1 MKVFNKLSFFIFN
14 ETERMIAF
22 RYIKSRRVEGF
33 ISISAWFSLL
43 GIMLGVATLIVVMS
57 VMNGFRTELVDR
69 ILGINGHLIIYSKN
83 ERTIPNYTKII
94 NKILD
99 TPNVVAVT
107 AHLEGQALAKNK
119 NSISGVIIRGSNWSD
134 LPAKKLLW
142 NSLNQ
147 STISNFKD
155 KQNIIMGYRLGQKLN
170 LKVGDYIS
178 LISPNGMETALGVLP
193 VNQNFKVGGF
203 FDMGMYEYDNN
214 FIFIPWKK
222 AELFLSTN
230 NIAHGIEV
238 FLKDQKLTSSVNL
251 QLQSKLNKNLIV
263 IDWKKRNSSFMNA
276 LAVEKNVMFVIL
288 TLIILVAAFNIIS
301 SMIML
306 VQTKKADIALMRT
319 MGASQ
324 YLIIK
329 VFMLTGS
336 IIGFLGTFVGV
347 LLGVFVSMNIEKI
360 RQLITSIFDQEL
372 FSAEIYFLS
381 KLPSN
386 ININEVLI
394 VICIS
399 IFLTLLA
406 SIFPAWK
413 ASKIS
418 PAEALRYE

>member
-1 MKVFNKLSFFIFN
+1 
-14 ETERMIAF
+14 MIAF

-134 LPAKKLLW
+134 LAAKKLLW
-142 NSLNQ
+142 KSLNQ

-170 LKVGDYIS
+170 LKVGDFVS

-193 VNQNFKVGGF
+193 VNQNFKIGGF

-360 RQLITSIFDQEL
+360 RQLITSIFGQEL

>member
-1 MKVFNKLSFFIFN
+1 
-14 ETERMIAF
+14 
-22 RYIKSRRVEGF
+22 
-33 ISISAWFSLL
+33 
-43 GIMLGVATLIVVMS
+43 MLGVATLIVVMS
-57 VMNGFRTELVDR
+57 VMNGFRSELVDR
-69 ILGINGHLIIYSKN
+69 ILGINGHLIIYSKI

-99 TPNVVAVT
+99 APNVVAVT

-134 LPAKKLLW
+134 LAAKKLLW
-142 NSLNQ
+142 KSLNQ

-170 LKVGDYIS
+170 LKVGDFVS

-193 VNQNFKVGGF
+193 VNQNFKIGGF

-230 NIAHGIEV
+230 NVAHGIEV

-360 RQLITSIFDQEL
+360 RQLITSMFGQEL

>member
-134 LPAKKLLW
+134 LAAKKLLW
-142 NSLNQ
+142 KSLNQ

-170 LKVGDYIS
+170 LKVGDFVS

-193 VNQNFKVGGF
+193 VNQNFKIGGF

-336 IIGFLGTFVGV
+336 IIGFLGTFFGV
-347 LLGVFVSMNIEKI
+347 LLGIFISMNIEKI
-360 RQLITSIFDQEL
+360 RQLITSIFGQEL

>member
-1 MKVFNKLSFFIFN
+1 MSFFIFN

-134 LPAKKLLW
+134 LAAKKLLW
-142 NSLNQ
+142 KSLNQ

-170 LKVGDYIS
+170 LKVGDFVS

-193 VNQNFKVGGF
+193 VNQNFKIGGF

-230 NIAHGIEV
+230 NVAHGIEV

-360 RQLITSIFDQEL
+360 RQLITSMFGQEL

>member
-1 MKVFNKLSFFIFN
+1 
-14 ETERMIAF
+14 MIAF

-99 TPNVVAVT
+99 APNVVAVT

-134 LPAKKLLW
+134 LAAKKLLW
-142 NSLNQ
+142 KSLNQ
-147 STISNFKD
+147 STISNFKN

-170 LKVGDYIS
+170 LKVGDFVS

-193 VNQNFKVGGF
+193 VNQNFKIGGF

-230 NIAHGIEV
+230 NVAHGIEV

-347 LLGVFVSMNIEKI
+347 LLGVFISMNIEKI
-360 RQLITSIFDQEL
+360 RQLITSMFGQEL

>member
-1 MKVFNKLSFFIFN
+1 
-14 ETERMIAF
+14 MIAF

-119 NSISGVIIRGSNWSD
+119 NSISGVIIRGSKWSD
-134 LPAKKLLW
+134 LAAKKLLW
-142 NSLNQ
+142 KSLNQ

-170 LKVGDYIS
+170 LKVGDFVS

-193 VNQNFKVGGF
+193 VNQNFKIGGF

-230 NIAHGIEV
+230 NVAHGIEV

-360 RQLITSIFDQEL
+360 RQLITSIFGQEL

>member
-1 MKVFNKLSFFIFN
+1 
-14 ETERMIAF
+14 MISF

-178 LISPNGMETALGVLP
+178 LISPNGIETALGVMP

-347 LLGVFVSMNIEKI
+347 LLGVFISMNIEKI
-360 RQLITSIFDQEL
+360 RQLITSIFGQEL

-386 ININEVLI
+386 INVNEVLI

>member
-1 MKVFNKLSFFIFN
+1 
-14 ETERMIAF
+14 MIAF

-99 TPNVVAVT
+99 IPNVVAVT

-134 LPAKKLLW
+134 LAAKKLLW
-142 NSLNQ
+142 KSLNQ
-147 STISNFKD
+147 STISSFKD

-170 LKVGDYIS
+170 LKVGDFVS

-193 VNQNFKVGGF
+193 VNQNFKIGGF

-230 NIAHGIEV
+230 NVAHGIEV

-360 RQLITSIFDQEL
+360 RQLITSMFGQEL

>member
-1 MKVFNKLSFFIFN
+1 MNYFIFN

-57 VMNGFRTELVDR
+57 VMNGFRTELVER

-83 ERTIPNYTKII
+83 EGRIFNYNKII
-94 NKILD
+94 NNISD

-107 AHLEGQALAKNK
+107 PHLQGQALAQNK
-119 NSISGVIIRGSNWSD
+119 NSVSGVIIRGVNWSD
-134 LPAKKLLW
+134 LAAKKILW
-142 NSLNQ
+142 KSLDEL
-147 STISNFKD
+147 TIKNFKD
-155 KQNIIMGYRLGQKLN
+155 NQNIIMGYRLGQKLN
-170 LKVGDYIS
+170 IKVGDYVS
-178 LISPNGMETALGVLP
+178 LISPSGMETALGVLP
-193 VNQNFKVGGF
+193 VKQNFKVGGF
-203 FDMGMYEYDNN
+203 FDMGMYEYDSN

-222 AELFLSTN
+222 AELFLLTN

-251 QLQSKLNKNLIV
+251 QLKSKLNKNLII
-263 IDWKKRNSSFMNA
+263 IDWKKRNSSFMTA

-288 TLIILVAAFNIIS
+288 ALIILVAAFNIIS

-306 VQTKKADIALMRT
+306 VQTKKTDIALMRT

-329 VFMLTGS
+329 IFMLTGS
-336 IIGFLGTFVGV
+336 IIGILGTCIGV
-347 LLGVFVSMNIEKI
+347 VLGIAVSMNIEQI
-360 RQLITSIFDQEL
+360 REVVTSILGQEL

-386 ININEVLI
+386 INLNEVMM
-394 VICIS
+394 VIFIS
-399 IFLTLLA
+399 IILTLLA

-413 ASKIS
+413 ASRIS

>member
-119 NSISGVIIRGSNWSD
+119 NSISGVIIRGSKWSD
-134 LPAKKLLW
+134 LAAKKLLW
-142 NSLNQ
+142 KSLNQ

-155 KQNIIMGYRLGQKLN
+155 KHNIIMGYRLGQKLN

-178 LISPNGMETALGVLP
+178 LISPNGIETALGVMP

>member
-1 MKVFNKLSFFIFN
+1 
-14 ETERMIAF
+14 MIAF

-119 NSISGVIIRGSNWSD
+119 NSISGVIIRGSKWSD
-134 LPAKKLLW
+134 LAAKKLLW
-142 NSLNQ
+142 KSLNQ

-230 NIAHGIEV
+230 KIAHGIEV
-238 FLKDQKLTSSVNL
+238 FLKDQKLTSYVNL

>member
-1 MKVFNKLSFFIFN
+1 
-14 ETERMIAF
+14 MISF

-134 LPAKKLLW
+134 LAAKKLLW
-142 NSLNQ
+142 KSLNQ
-147 STISNFKD
+147 STISNFKN

-170 LKVGDYIS
+170 LKVGDFVS

-193 VNQNFKVGGF
+193 VNQNFKIGGF

-360 RQLITSIFDQEL
+360 RQLITSIFGQEL

>member
-1 MKVFNKLSFFIFN
+1 
-14 ETERMIAF
+14 MIAF

-119 NSISGVIIRGSNWSD
+119 NSISGVIIRGSKWSD
-134 LPAKKLLW
+134 LAAKKILW
-142 NSLNQ
+142 KSLNQ

-193 VNQNFKVGGF
+193 VNQNFKIGGF

-336 IIGFLGTFVGV
+336 IIGFLGTFFGV

-360 RQLITSIFDQEL
+360 RQLITSIFGQEL

-381 KLPSN
+381 KLPSD

>member
-1 MKVFNKLSFFIFN
+1 
-14 ETERMIAF
+14 MIAF

-99 TPNVVAVT
+99 TQNVVAVT

-134 LPAKKLLW
+134 LAAKKLLW
-142 NSLNQ
+142 KSLNQ

-170 LKVGDYIS
+170 LKVGDFVS

-193 VNQNFKVGGF
+193 VNQNFKIGGF

-360 RQLITSIFDQEL
+360 RQLITSMFGQEL

>member
-1 MKVFNKLSFFIFN
+1 
-14 ETERMIAF
+14 MIAF

-119 NSISGVIIRGSNWSD
+119 NSISGVIIRGSKWSD
-134 LPAKKLLW
+134 LAAKKILW
-142 NSLNQ
+142 KSLNQ

-193 VNQNFKVGGF
+193 VNQNFKIGGF

-336 IIGFLGTFVGV
+336 IIGFLGTFFGV

-360 RQLITSIFDQEL
+360 RQLISSIFGQEL

-381 KLPSN
+381 KLPSD

>member
-1 MKVFNKLSFFIFN
+1 
-14 ETERMIAF
+14 MIAF

-134 LPAKKLLW
+134 LAAKKILW
-142 NSLNQ
+142 KSLNQ

-193 VNQNFKVGGF
+193 VNQNFKIGGF

-230 NIAHGIEV
+230 NVAHGIEV

-360 RQLITSIFDQEL
+360 RQLITSMFGQEL

>member
-1 MKVFNKLSFFIFN
+1 MSFFIFN

-94 NKILD
+94 NTILD

-134 LPAKKLLW
+134 LVAKKLLW
-142 NSLNQ
+142 KSLNQ

-170 LKVGDYIS
+170 LKVGDFVS

-193 VNQNFKVGGF
+193 VNQNFKIGGF

-238 FLKDQKLTSSVNL
+238 FLKDQKTTSSVNL

-336 IIGFLGTFVGV
+336 IIGFLGTFFGV

-360 RQLITSIFDQEL
+360 RQLITSIFGQEL

-381 KLPSN
+381 KLPSD

>member
-1 MKVFNKLSFFIFN
+1 
-14 ETERMIAF
+14 MIAF

-99 TPNVVAVT
+99 TSNVVDVT

-134 LPAKKLLW
+134 LAAKKLLW
-142 NSLNQ
+142 KSLNQ

-170 LKVGDYIS
+170 LKVGDFVS

-193 VNQNFKVGGF
+193 VNQNFKIGGF

-230 NIAHGIEV
+230 NVAHGIEV
-238 FLKDQKLTSSVNL
+238 FLKDQKLTSTVNL
-251 QLQSKLNKNLIV
+251 HLQSKLNKNLIV

-360 RQLITSIFDQEL
+360 RQLITSMFGQEL

>member
-1 MKVFNKLSFFIFN
+1 
-14 ETERMIAF
+14 MIAF

-134 LPAKKLLW
+134 LAAKKLLW
-142 NSLNQ
+142 KSLNQ
-147 STISNFKD
+147 STISNFKN

-170 LKVGDYIS
+170 LKVGDFVS

-193 VNQNFKVGGF
+193 VNQNFKIGGF
-203 FDMGMYEYDNN
+203 FDIGMYEYDNN

-230 NIAHGIEV
+230 NVAHGIEV

-360 RQLITSIFDQEL
+360 RQLITSMFGQEL

>member
-1 MKVFNKLSFFIFN
+1 
-14 ETERMIAF
+14 MIAF

-99 TPNVVAVT
+99 TQNVVAVT

-134 LPAKKLLW
+134 LAAKKLLW
-142 NSLNQ
+142 KSLNQ
-147 STISNFKD
+147 STISNFKN

-170 LKVGDYIS
+170 LKVGDFVS

-193 VNQNFKVGGF
+193 VNQNFKIGGF

-230 NIAHGIEV
+230 NVAHGIEV

-360 RQLITSIFDQEL
+360 RQLITSMFGQEL

>member
-1 MKVFNKLSFFIFN
+1 
-14 ETERMIAF
+14 MIAF

-119 NSISGVIIRGSNWSD
+119 NSISGVIIRGSKWSD
-134 LPAKKLLW
+134 LAAKKLLW
-142 NSLNQ
+142 KSLDQ
-147 STISNFKD
+147 STINNFKD

-170 LKVGDYIS
+170 LKVGDFVS

-193 VNQNFKVGGF
+193 VNQNFKIGGF

-360 RQLITSIFDQEL
+360 RQLITSIFGQEL

-386 ININEVLI
+386 ININEVLT

>member
-1 MKVFNKLSFFIFN
+1 
-14 ETERMIAF
+14 MIAF

-83 ERTIPNYTKII
+83 ERAISNYNEIL
-94 NKILD
+94 NKISD
-99 TPNVVAVT
+99 IPNVVAVT
-107 AHLEGQALAKNK
+107 PHLEGQALAQNK
-119 NSISGVIIRGSNWSD
+119 GFISGVIIRGANWSD
-134 LPAKKLLW
+134 LAAKKLLW
-142 NSLNQ
+142 KSLDEY
-147 STISNFKD
+147 TIINFKD
-155 KQNIIMGYRLGQKLN
+155 QKDIIMGYRLGQKLN
-170 LKVGDYIS
+170 VKIGDFVS
-178 LISPNGMETALGVLP
+178 LIAPSGMETALGVLP
-193 VNQNFKVGGF
+193 VKQNFKVGGF
-203 FDMGMYEYDNN
+203 FDMGMYEYDSN

-222 AELFLSTN
+222 AELFLATN

-238 FLKDQKLTSSVNL
+238 FLKDQKLTSFVSA
-251 QLQSKLNKNLIV
+251 QLQSRLNKNLIV
-263 IDWKKRNSSFMNA
+263 IDWKKRNSSFMSA

-329 VFMLTGS
+329 IFMLTGS
-336 IIGFLGTFVGV
+336 IIGILGTFIGV
-347 LLGVFVSMNIEKI
+347 ILGVFVSINIEAIRKI
-360 RQLITSIFDQEL
+360 VTSMLGQEL

-386 ININEVLI
+386 INFNEVLM
-394 VICIS
+394 VILIS

-413 ASKIS
+413 ASRIS

>member
-1 MKVFNKLSFFIFN
+1 
-14 ETERMIAF
+14 MIAF

-119 NSISGVIIRGSNWSD
+119 NSISGVIIRGSKWSD
-134 LPAKKLLW
+134 LAAKKILW
-142 NSLNQ
+142 KSLNQ

-193 VNQNFKVGGF
+193 VNQNFKIGGF

-238 FLKDQKLTSSVNL
+238 FLKDQKTTSSVNL

-336 IIGFLGTFVGV
+336 IIGFLGTFFGV

-360 RQLITSIFDQEL
+360 RQLISSIFGQEL

-381 KLPSN
+381 KLPSD

>member
-1 MKVFNKLSFFIFN
+1 
-14 ETERMIAF
+14 MIAF

-119 NSISGVIIRGSNWSD
+119 NSISGVIIRGSKWSD
-134 LPAKKLLW
+134 LAAKKILW
-142 NSLNQ
+142 KSLNQ

-155 KQNIIMGYRLGQKLN
+155 KKNIIMGYRLGQKLN
-170 LKVGDYIS
+170 LNVGDYIS
-178 LISPNGMETALGVLP
+178 LISPNGMETALGILP

-238 FLKDQKLTSSVNL
+238 FLKDQKTTSSVNL

-336 IIGFLGTFVGV
+336 IIGFLGTFFGV

-360 RQLITSIFDQEL
+360 RQLITSIFGQEL

-381 KLPSN
+381 KLPSD

>member
-1 MKVFNKLSFFIFN
+1 
-14 ETERMIAF
+14 MIAF

-83 ERTIPNYTKII
+83 ERTIPNYTNII
-94 NKILD
+94 NNISD
-99 TPNVVAVT
+99 TSNVVAVT

-119 NSISGVIIRGSNWSD
+119 NFISGVIIRGSNWSD
-134 LPAKKLLW
+134 LAAKKLLW
-142 NSLNQ
+142 KSLSQ

-170 LKVGDYIS
+170 LKVGDFVS

-193 VNQNFKVGGF
+193 FNQNFKIGGF

-306 VQTKKADIALMRT
+306 VQTKKGDIALMRT

-360 RQLITSIFDQEL
+360 RQLVTSIFGQEL

>member
-1 MKVFNKLSFFIFN
+1 
-14 ETERMIAF
+14 MIAF

-119 NSISGVIIRGSNWSD
+119 NSISGVIIRGSKWSD
-134 LPAKKLLW
+134 LAAKKILW
-142 NSLNQ
+142 KSLNQ

-193 VNQNFKVGGF
+193 VNQNFKIGGF

-336 IIGFLGTFVGV
+336 IIGFLGTFFGV

-360 RQLITSIFDQEL
+360 RQLITSIFGQEL